1 MRPHKSLY
9 KITVFMRP
17 TPFYFFLYLPPG
29 ARKPKRTT
37 YRMTIE
43 DAAVRLPGA
52 WPDELSKEIRN
63 LPDDT
68 DLVNGGL
75 GFLATPAPMGAP
87 ETKKPPPPE
96 GGGGVSGPGKT

>member
-1 MRPHKSLY
+1 MH
-9 KITVFMRP
+9 RP

-29 ARKPKRTT
+29 AKKPKRTT

-63 LPDDT
+63 LPDD
-68 DLVNGGL
+68 DDRVNGGL
-75 GFLATPAPMGAP
+75 GFLATSAPGFKPWAARTAPPDPPASDETPPAPAP
-87 ETKKPPPPE
+87 
-96 GGGGVSGPGKT
+96 